1 MKYNMPKY
9 IRYLNIGKF
18 LGIDGSGSGQYE
30 IVSRGTSERRADNA
44 VRASLYALRK
54 RNRNTPTGT
63 KVSNS
68 EGVTIMSSLLGIQL
82 G

>member
-9 IRYLNIGKF
+9 IRYLNIGKY
-18 LGIDGSGSGQYE
+18 LRTDGSGSGNYTIGGREQLGAE
-30 IVSRGTSERRADNA
+30 QSA
-44 VRASLYALRK
+44 RASLYAQRK

-68 EGVTIMSSLLGIQL
+68 DGATIISSLLGIQL